1 MSESI
6 NDPAAA
12 AASGPSGALEE
23 VQVDVTKLTA
33 LSPEVISKQATIN
46 IGTIGHVAH
55 GKSSTVRAISGVQTV
70 RFKNE
75 LERNITIKLGYANAK
90 IYKCSSPSCPPPSC
104 YKSYPSSKE
113 NNPKCERPGCE
124 GRMDLLRH
132 VSFVD
137 CPGHDI
143 LMATMLTGAAV
154 MNGAL
159 LLIAG
164 NESCP
169 QPQTGEHLAA
179 LEIIGVDPKNI
190 VILQN
195 KMDLVRESEA
205 NEHCESIKKFV
216 EGTTARLAPIIPVSA
231 QLKFNIDAVVQAIT
245 NIAPP
250 NYDFSADPR
259 MVVIRSF
266 DVNKPGAGVDEL
278 KGGVAGGSILQGVFK
293 VGQEVE
299 IRPGLITRDQNGNC
313 TCRPLRSRIVSLH
326 AEQNHLQF
334 AVPGGLIG
342 VGTLVDPA
350 LCRADRLLGMVMSSV
365 GKGPSIYT
373 EIKAEVFLLRRLLGV
388 KTDDSKKAKVSKLIV
403 GETLFVNIGA
413 SQTGGRIIA
422 VKGGDVT
429 IGLNT
434 PACTERGEKIALSR
448 RIDKHW
454 RLIGWGKVRSGGTLA
469 EVVEED

>member
-1 MSESI
+1 MSICSC
-6 NDPAAA
+6 PRL
-12 AASGPSGALEE
+12 GK
-23 VQVDVTKLTA
+23 KLT
-33 LSPEVISKQATIN
+33 LSV
-46 IGTIGHVAH
+46 
-55 GKSSTVRAISGVQTV
+55 
-70 RFKNE
+70 
-75 LERNITIKLGYANAK
+75 
-90 IYKCSSPSCPPPSC
+90 
-104 YKSYPSSKE
+104 
-113 NNPKCERPGCE
+113 
-124 GRMDLLRH
+124 
-132 VSFVD
+132 
-137 CPGHDI
+137 
-143 LMATMLTGAAV
+143 
-154 MNGAL
+154 NGAL

-179 LEIIGVDPKNI
+179 LEIIGIDPHNI

-205 NEHCESIKKFV
+205 QEHCEQIRRFV

-231 QLKFNIDAVVQAIT
+231 QLRFNIDAVVMALAKIE
-245 NIAPP
+245 PP
-250 NYDFSADPR
+250 KYDFTAEPR

-266 DVNKPGAGVDEL
+266 DVNKPGASVDEL
-278 KGGVAGGSILQGVFK
+278 KGGVAGGSILK

-299 IRPGLITRDQNGNC
+299 IRPGIITRDTEGKV
-313 TCRPLRSRIVSLH
+313 TCRPLISKIVSMN

-365 GKGPSIYT
+365 GKGPNIYT

-388 KTDDSKKAKVSKLIV
+388 KTEDNKKAKVGKLVV
-403 GETLFVNIGA
+403 GEMLFVNIGA
-413 SQTGGRIIA
+413 SQTGGRIMA

-429 IGLNT
+429 IQLVT
-434 PACTERGEKIALSR
+434 PACTEKGEKIALSR

-454 RLIGWGKVRSGGTLA
+454 RLIGWGKVKSGGVLA
-469 EVVEED
+469 EVKDPRGD

>member
-1 MSESI
+1 MTDHI
-6 NDPAAA
+6 NRPAAA
-12 AASGPSGALEE
+12 FQNAAADADAAPIEIDYANLN
-23 VQVDVTKLTA
+23 A
-33 LSPEVISKQATIN
+33 LSPQVISKQATIN

-70 RFKNE
+70 RFKTE

-90 IYKCSSPSCPPPSC
+90 IYKCQNPSCAPPGC
-104 YKSYPSSKE
+104 FKSYPSSME
-113 NNPKCERPGCE
+113 DSPPCERPNCG
-124 GRMDLLRH
+124 GTMKLMRH

-179 LEIIGVDPKNI
+179 LEIIGIDPKNI

-195 KMDLVRESEA
+195 KMDLVREGEA
-205 NEHCESIKKFV
+205 TEHSESIKKFV

-231 QLKFNIDAVVQAIT
+231 QLKFNIDAVVQAIC
-245 NIAPP
+245 NITPP
-250 NYDFSADPR
+250 KYDFSADPR

-266 DVNKPGAGVDEL
+266 DVNRPGSTVDDL

-293 VGQEVE
+293 VGQQVE
-299 IRPGLITRDQNGNC
+299 IRPGLITRDANGNC
-313 TCRPLRSRIVSLH
+313 SCRPLLSKIVSLY
-326 AEQNHLQF
+326 AENNQLQF

-365 GKGPSIYT
+365 GKGPSIYL

-413 SQTGGRIIA
+413 SQTGGRIIN
-422 VKGGDVT
+422 VKGADVT
-429 IGLNT
+429 IALTT
-434 PACTERGEKIALSR
+434 PACSEKGEKIALSR

-454 RLIGWGKVRSGGTLA
+454 RLIGWGKVKSGGVLA
-469 EVVEED
+469 EVVEN

>member
-1 MSESI
+1 MHS
-6 NDPAAA
+6 
-12 AASGPSGALEE
+12 
-23 VQVDVTKLTA
+23 V
-33 LSPEVISKQATIN
+33 
-46 IGTIGHVAH
+46 
-55 GKSSTVRAISGVQTV
+55 
-70 RFKNE
+70 
-75 LERNITIKLGYANAK
+75 
-90 IYKCSSPSCPPPSC
+90 
-104 YKSYPSSKE
+104 
-113 NNPKCERPGCE
+113 
-124 GRMDLLRH
+124 
-132 VSFVD
+132 
-137 CPGHDI
+137 
-143 LMATMLTGAAV
+143 
-154 MNGAL
+154 NGAL

-205 NEHCESIKKFV
+205 MEHCESIKKFV

-231 QLKFNIDAVVQAIT
+231 QLRFNIDAVVEALC
-245 NIAPP
+245 NVAPP

-266 DVNKPGAGVDEL
+266 DVNKPGAEVKDL

-299 IRPGLITRDQNGNC
+299 IRPGLITRDANGHC
-313 TCRPLRSRIVSLH
+313 TCRPLRSKIVSLH

-365 GKGPSIYT
+365 GKGPNVYV
-373 EIKAEVFLLRRLLGV
+373 EIKAEGKSSTLRM
-388 KTDDSKKAKVSKLIV
+388 
-403 GETLFVNIGA
+403 E
-413 SQTGGRIIA
+413 
-422 VKGGDVT
+422 
-429 IGLNT
+429 
-434 PACTERGEKIALSR
+434 CSR
-448 RIDKHW
+448 
-454 RLIGWGKVRSGGTLA
+454 
-469 EVVEED
+469 

>member
-1 MSESI
+1 M
-6 NDPAAA
+6 
-12 AASGPSGALEE
+12 
-23 VQVDVTKLTA
+23 
-33 LSPEVISKQATIN
+33 
-46 IGTIGHVAH
+46 
-55 GKSSTVRAISGVQTV
+55 QTV

-90 IYKCSSPSCPPPSC
+90 IYKCQNPACPPPSC

-113 NNPKCERPGCE
+113 LHPKCERPGCDS
-124 GRMDLLRH
+124 RMDLIRH

-179 LEIIGVDPKNI
+179 LEIIGIDPHNI

-205 NEHCESIKKFV
+205 LEHSEQIRKFV

-231 QLKFNIDAVVQAIT
+231 QLRFNIDAVVMALAHIE
-245 NIAPP
+245 PP
-250 NYDFSADPR
+250 KYDFSADPR

-266 DVNKPGAGVDEL
+266 DVNKPGATVDEL

-299 IRPGLITRDQNGNC
+299 IRPGLITRGTDGNC
-313 TCRPLRSRIVSLH
+313 VCRPLISKIVSLL
-326 AEQNHLQF
+326 AEQNQLQF

-365 GKGPSIYT
+365 GNGPNIYV

-388 KTDDSKKAKVSKLIV
+388 KTDDSKKAKVSKLVV

-413 SQTGGRIIA
+413 SQTGGKIA
-422 VKGGDVT
+422 ALKGAEVT
-429 IGLNT
+429 IALT
-434 PACTERGEKIALSR
+434 HPACTERGEKIALSR

-454 RLIGWGKVRSGGTLA
+454 RLIGWGKVKSGGVLA
-469 EVVEED
+469 DVKDIRDD

>member
-1 MSESI
+1 
-6 NDPAAA
+6 
-12 AASGPSGALEE
+12 
-23 VQVDVTKLTA
+23 
-33 LSPEVISKQATIN
+33 
-46 IGTIGHVAH
+46 
-55 GKSSTVRAISGVQTV
+55 
-70 RFKNE
+70 
-75 LERNITIKLGYANAK
+75 
-90 IYKCSSPSCPPPSC
+90 
-104 YKSYPSSKE
+104 
-113 NNPKCERPGCE
+113 
-124 GRMDLLRH
+124 
-132 VSFVD
+132 
-137 CPGHDI
+137 
-143 LMATMLTGAAV
+143 MATMLTGAAV

-179 LEIIGVDPKNI
+179 LEIIGVDPKTLSFCKTKWI
-190 VILQN
+190 WSGKVKLWSTARVSRSLSRVCLRLLSESAYKKN
-195 KMDLVRESEA
+195 KELTIHA
-205 NEHCESIKKFV
+205 
-216 EGTTARLAPIIPVSA
+216 GTTARLAPIIPVSA
-231 QLKFNIDAVVQAIT
+231 QLKFNIDAVVAAIC

-299 IRPGLITRDQNGNC
+299 IRPGLITRDANGVC

-365 GKGPSIYT
+365 GKGPSIYV
-373 EIKAEVFLLRRLLGV
+373 EIRAEVFLLRRLLGV
-388 KTDDSKKAKVSKLIV
+388 KTDDSKKAKVGKLVV

-413 SQTGGRIIA
+413 SQTGGRITA
-422 VKGGDVT
+422 VKGGDVSIALT
-429 IGLNT
+429 T
-434 PACTERGEKIALSR
+434 PACCEKGEKIALSR

-454 RLIGWGKVRSGGTLA
+454 RLIGWGKVRSGGTLC
-469 EVVEED
+469 EVVDPE

>member
-1 MSESI
+1 MADAI

-12 AASGPSGALEE
+12 AASASMVVPTEE
-23 VQVDVTKLTA
+23 VKVDLTKLNA

-90 IYKCSSPSCPPPSC
+90 IFKCNNPACPPPGN
-104 YKSYPSSKE
+104 YKSFPSSKDSD
-113 NNPKCERPGCE
+113 PKCERPGCGGTME
-124 GRMDLLRH
+124 LQRH

-195 KMDLVRESEA
+195 KMDLVRQSEA
-205 NEHCESIKKFV
+205 NEHYESIKKFV

-231 QLKFNIDAVVQAIT
+231 QLKFNIDAVVEALCKV
-245 NIAPP
+245 APP
-250 NYDFSADPR
+250 NYDFTADPR

-266 DVNKPGAGVDEL
+266 DVNKPGAEVDEL

-293 VGQEVE
+293 VGMEVE
-299 IRPGLITRDQNGNC
+299 IRPGLITRDANGVC
-313 TCRPLRSRIVSLH
+313 TCRPLRSRIVSLL

-350 LCRADRLLGMVMSSV
+350 LCRADRLLGMVMSAV

-373 EIKAEVFLLRRLLGV
+373 EVKAEVFLLRRLLGV
-388 KTDDSKKAKVSKLIV
+388 KTDDSKKAKVTKLVV
-403 GETLFVNIGA
+403 GENLFVNIGA
-413 SQTGGRIIA
+413 SQTGGRIVA
-422 VKGGDVT
+422 LKGGDVT
-429 IGLNT
+429 IALTT
-434 PACTERGEKIALSR
+434 PACTEKGEKIALSR

-454 RLIGWGKVRSGGTLA
+454 RLIGWGKVKSGGVLA
-469 EVVEED
+469 EVVE

>member
-1 MSESI
+1 MAAV
-6 NDPAAA
+6 NDPMAAFQGEGSSSNPA
-12 AASGPSGALEE
+12 AE
-23 VQVDVTKLTA
+23 VQVDLTKLTA

-90 IYKCSSPSCPPPSC
+90 IYKCQNPACPPPTC
-104 YKSYPSSKE
+104 YRSYPSSKE
-113 NNPKCERPGCE
+113 NNPKCERPGCD
-124 GRMDLLRH
+124 GRLELIRH

-154 MNGAL
+154 MDGAL

-179 LEIIGVDPKNI
+179 LEIIGIDPHNI

-195 KMDLVRESEA
+195 KMDLVRETEAVEHSEQ
-205 NEHCESIKKFV
+205 IRKFV

-231 QLKFNIDAVVQAIT
+231 QLKFNIDAVVMALAKIE
-245 NIAPP
+245 PP
-250 NYDFSADPR
+250 KHDFTADPR

-266 DVNKPGAGVDEL
+266 DVNKPGATVDEL
-278 KGGVAGGSILQGVFK
+278 KGGVAGGSIIQGVFK

-299 IRPGLITRDQNGNC
+299 IRPGIITRDATGTC
-313 TCRPLRSRIVSLH
+313 TCRPLISKIQSLH

-350 LCRADRLLGMVMSSV
+350 LCRADRLLGMVMSAV
-365 GKGPSIYT
+365 GKGPSIYI

-388 KTDDSKKAKVSKLIV
+388 KTDDSKKAKVSKLTV

-413 SQTGGRIIA
+413 SQTGGRILA

-429 IGLNT
+429 IGLTT
-434 PACTERGEKIALSR
+434 PACTEKGEKIALSR

-454 RLIGWGKVRSGGTLA
+454 RLIGWGKVKSGGVLA
-469 EVVEED
+469 EVRDD

>member
-1 MSESI
+1 MAAV
-6 NDPAAA
+6 NDTRAAFA
-12 AASGPSGALEE
+12 AGDLDVPTQD
-23 VQVDVTKLTA
+23 VQVDLTKLTA

-70 RFKNE
+70 RFQSE

-90 IYKCSSPSCPPPSC
+90 IYKCKNPACPPPTC
-104 YKSYPSSKE
+104 YRSYPSSKE
-113 NNPKCERPGCE
+113 LHPKCERPGCD
-124 GRMDLLRH
+124 GRMELIRH

-179 LEIIGVDPKNI
+179 LEIIGIDPHNI

-195 KMDLVRESEA
+195 KMDLVRESDALDHSEQ
-205 NEHCESIKKFV
+205 IRRFV

-231 QLKFNIDAVVQAIT
+231 QLRFNIDAVVQAIAQ
-245 NIAPP
+245 IAPP
-250 NYDFSADPR
+250 KYDFTADPR

-266 DVNKPGAGVDEL
+266 DVNKPGATVDEL

-293 VGQEVE
+293 VGMEVE
-299 IRPGLITRDQNGNC
+299 IRPGIITRDANGTC
-313 TCRPLRSRIVSLH
+313 TCRPLKSKIVSLY
-326 AEQNHLQF
+326 AEQNQLQF

-342 VGTLVDPA
+342 AGTLVDPA
-350 LCRADRLLGMVMSSV
+350 LCRADRLLGMVMSAV

-388 KTDDSKKAKVSKLIV
+388 RTEDSKKARVSKVVV
-403 GETLFVNIGA
+403 GETLFINIGA
-413 SQTGGRIIA
+413 SQTGGRIQNI
-422 VKGGDVT
+422 KGAMVT
-429 IGLNT
+429 IALTT
-434 PACTERGEKIALSR
+434 PACAEKGEKIALSR

-454 RLIGWGKVRSGGTLA
+454 RLIGWGEVKSGGVLA
-469 EVVEED
+469 EVREE

>member
-1 MSESI
+1 MSL

-12 AASGPSGALEE
+12 AQSADSGVPTQE
-23 VQVDVTKLTA
+23 VSVDVTKLTA

-90 IYKCSSPSCPPPSC
+90 IYKCQNPSCPPPGC
-104 YKSYPSSKE
+104 YRSYPSSKE
-113 NNPKCERPGCE
+113 ANPKCERSGCD
-124 GRMDLLRH
+124 GRMELLRH

-179 LEIIGVDPKNI
+179 LEIIGVDPHNI

-205 NEHCESIKKFV
+205 TEHCESIKKFV
-216 EGTTARLAPIIPVSA
+216 DGTTARLAPIIPVSA
-231 QLKFNIDAVVQAIT
+231 QLRFNIDAVVEAIT
-245 NIAPP
+245 QIAPP
-250 NYDFSADPR
+250 AYDFSADPR

-293 VGQEVE
+293 VGMEVE
-299 IRPGLITRDQNGNC
+299 IRPGIITRDPTTGHC
-313 TCRPLRSRIVSLH
+313 TCRPLRSRIVSLL
-326 AEQNHLQF
+326 AEQNQLQF

-350 LCRADRLLGMVMSSV
+350 LCRADRLLGMVMSAV

-388 KTDDSKKAKVSKLIV
+388 KTDDTKKAKVSKLLV

-413 SQTGGRIIA
+413 SQTGGRIMA
-422 VKGGDVT
+422 LKGGDVT
-429 IGLNT
+429 IQLTT
-434 PACTERGEKIALSR
+434 PACTEKGEKIALSR
-448 RIDKHW
+448 RIEGHW
-454 RLIGWGKVRSGGTLA
+454 RLIGWGKVRGGGTLA
-469 EVVEED
+469 EVVEN